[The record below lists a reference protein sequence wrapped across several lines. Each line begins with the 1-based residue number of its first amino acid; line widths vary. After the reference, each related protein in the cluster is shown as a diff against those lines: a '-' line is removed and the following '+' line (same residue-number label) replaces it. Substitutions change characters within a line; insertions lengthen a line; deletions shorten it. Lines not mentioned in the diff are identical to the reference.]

1 MESACYYTKYQ
12 RIRETFRSCR
22 SRDQHAVL
30 NPTRRF
36 LARGGSLDTFVISKT
51 STQKEDQAVVAQA
64 LLLRFFASSFSAVS
78 HMGRGHQLI
87 GVWPESPASAKIK
100 TAKISSVES
109 ARFSAKICT
118 SENFPL
124 YGIGHFT
131 VVAHLEH
138 YQGELLLPRMMK
150 HACC

>member
-1 MESACYYTKYQ
+1 M
-12 RIRETFRSCR
+12 
-22 SRDQHAVL
+22 L

-36 LARGGSLDTFVISKT
+36 LARGDSLDTFVISKA

-64 LLLRFFASSFSAVS
+64 CFFASSFSAFS
-78 HMGRGHQLI
+78 RMGRGHQLI

-100 TAKISSVES
+100 TAKISSEES

-124 YGIGHFT
+124 YGTSLISDMTFLYQLVQARPHNVLHFLVQLECQSPQIT
-131 VVAHLEH
+131 V
-138 YQGELLLPRMMK
+138 Q
-150 HACC
+150 